1 MAAARLKK
9 VFNTAALLALMA
21 SASAAFAH
29 AHLES
34 STPAAGSTVA
44 SADELRLVFTEGVE
58 QAFTKVVISH
68 DQTPVA
74 VSSLK
79 TEPGNQ
85 KVLIVTPAQPL
96 PAGTDQVKWNAV
108 SVDTHKSAGDYS
120 FTVSH

>member
-34 STPAAGSTVA
+34 STPAAASTVNSA
-44 SADELRLVFTEGVE
+44 SELRLVFTEGVE

-96 PAGTDQVKWNAV
+96 PAGTYQVKWNAV

>member
-96 PAGTDQVKWNAV
+96 PAATYQVKWNAV

>member
-1 MAAARLKK
+1 
-9 VFNTAALLALMA
+9 
-21 SASAAFAH
+21 
-29 AHLES
+29 
-34 STPAAGSTVA
+34 
-44 SADELRLVFTEGVE
+44 
-58 QAFTKVVISH
+58 VVISH

-96 PAGTDQVKWNAV
+96 PAGTYQVKWNAV